1 MWRTLQAILEQRN
14 PEGSGSELATRGT
27 KNEFELISSLFQE
40 QKNHENR
47 LSELLQKSSRAVT
60 EQVLRDIIDGN
71 EKNETVIRRT
81 FSEIAAPFDCDLSYK
96 IILAEVLREGEEDFS
111 AVEAEISRIALR
123 DLARNFWK
131 EKAQCHILNHNDQ
144 RIVIVLGFPRE
155 LSVRNI
161 RAWEEEFGELCIS
174 RFQNSPGTP
183 VLGVSAV
190 FSDVFSLDEAFVGA
204 REELRK
210 KTLL

>member
-1 MWRTLQAILEQRN
+1 MA
-14 PEGSGSELATRGT
+14 
-27 KNEFELISSLFQE
+27 SLFQE

-47 LSELLQKSSRAVT
+47 LSELLPGKSSRAVT

-131 EKAQCHILNHNDQ
+131 EGG
-144 RIVIVLGFPRE
+144 RG
-155 LSVRNI
+155 
-161 RAWEEEFGELCIS
+161 RAIS
-174 RFQNSPGTP
+174 
-183 VLGVSAV
+183 
-190 FSDVFSLDEAFVGA
+190 
-204 REELRK
+204 
-210 KTLL
+210 